1 MICPRANIIWATAM
15 LVLLLAKLPAQPA
28 EPARVLDGRVYH
40 LGIASQPEWQHFDS
54 KTPHGQRLEVR
65 FTAQANAREATLFL
79 RQDDVKLDW
88 GVELNGRRLGKLF
101 LMEAPLVHALPVP
114 AGALRDGENTLA
126 ITPPS
131 GVDDIFVGDFRLDPR
146 PQSKTLNQ
154 CTLAVEVRDGAT
166 RAGLPCRLT
175 IVDDQGGLATLW
187 ASSEQS
193 LAARPGVVYTR
204 DGRARLGL
212 PPGRYTVYAT
222 RGFEY
227 GLDQHAVSLA
237 VGQTKTVRLRL
248 RREVPTPG
256 LVSSDTHIHTFTLSR
271 HGDATMDERQLTLAG
286 EGIEL
291 PIATDHDVLAD
302 YREPAQRMRVQD
314 RFTPV
319 IGCEVTTA
327 KGHFNIF
334 PIAPGS
340 AVPDKKIEDWPR
352 LMQVMRA
359 TPGVQVVILNH
370 PRNVHSG
377 FQPFAATNFN
387 AVTGENLRGPE
398 FTFDAIE
405 VCNSSA
411 LQSDWMVSFRDWFAL
426 LNYGYRATAVGS
438 SDCHDV
444 SRYIVGQGRS
454 YVACDDR
461 DPVTLS
467 VAEACRSFRAGRVL
481 VSMGLLTQM
490 TVDDK
495 FGVGDLATGLRD
507 QVRVS
512 VTVLGPSWVSA
523 ERVELFANG
532 IKIRGQTLRPRRR
545 AGQKAKVTWTIPRP
559 AHDVWLVAFASGPP
573 VTAPYWAIPRPYQP
587 SSREWH
593 PHALGCTNP
602 IWLDADADG
611 RFTAPRVY
619 VKQIVQQAGGDPA
632 KFLSALTTV
641 DEAVAAQAASLWQAS
656 GQDVRAGEFVRL
668 LQHSPE
674 RVRRG
679 FAAFLATQSGR

>member
-1 MICPRANIIWATAM
+1 MRTSSLAAVVALHCSLLS
-15 LVLLLAKLPAQPA
+15 LVSGS
-28 EPARVLDGRVYH
+28 EPARILDARVYH
-40 LGIASQPEWQHFDS
+40 LGTVGQPEWRQFEG

-88 GVELNGRRLGKLF
+88 FVELNGRRLGKLF
-101 LMEAPLVHALPVP
+101 LMEAPLVHTLPVP
-114 AGALRDGENTLA
+114 PGALRDGENTLS
-126 ITPPS
+126 IIPPTA
-131 GVDDIFVGDFRLDPR
+131 VDDILVGSFALNQR
-146 PQSKTLNQ
+146 PLKDALTQ
-154 CTLAVEVRDGAT
+154 CTLAVEVRDRDT
-166 RAGLPCRLT
+166 RADLPCRLT
-175 IVDDQGGLATLW
+175 IVDDQGALAALW
-187 ASSEQS
+187 TSADQS
-193 LAARPGVVYTR
+193 LTARPGVVYSR
-204 DGRARLGL
+204 DGRARIGL
-212 PPGRYTVYAT
+212 LSGRYTVYAT

-227 GLDQHAVSLA
+227 GLDQRTVSLA

-256 LVSSDTHIHTFTLSR
+256 LASSDTHIHTFTLSG

-302 YREPAQRMRVQD
+302 YREPAQRTRVQD

-340 AVPDKKIEDWPR
+340 TVPDKKIEDWPR
-352 LMQVMRA
+352 LMQAMRA

-377 FQPFAATNFN
+377 FQPFASTHFN

-411 LQSDWMVSFRDWFAL
+411 LQSDWMASFRDWFAL
-426 LNYGYRATAVGS
+426 LNYGYRVTAVGS

-461 DPVTLS
+461 DPAALS
-467 VAEACRSFRAGRVL
+467 VAEACRSFRDGRVL

-490 TVDDK
+490 TVDGK

-507 QVRVS
+507 KVKVT

-523 ERVELFANG
+523 ERVELYANG
-532 IKIRGQTLRPRRR
+532 VKLREQKLSPRARG
-545 AGQKAKVTWTIPRP
+545 GEKARFTWTIPRP
-559 AHDVWLVAFASGPP
+559 AHDAWLVAFASGPP

-587 SSREWH
+587 TSREWH
-593 PHALGCTNP
+593 PRVLGCTNP

-611 RFTAPRVY
+611 RFTAPRAY
-619 VKQIVQQAGGDPA
+619 AKQIVQQTGGDPA
-632 KFLSALTTV
+632 KFLSALASV
-641 DEAVAAQAASLWQAS
+641 HEAVAAQAASLWQAS
-656 GQDVRAGEFVRL
+656 GQDARADEFVRL